1 MPQVSRRYYHLVSPK
16 NHPSSTAPFHTAP
29 LLGTLERISCGGIVR
44 DHSGRVIDFN
54 LSALHLL
61 KRETGAINFE
71 NQDAIS
77 RALRWLLKKVP
88 THLPPDGASWATVPR
103 NSGRPLAI
111 YQLEIGSPPGG
122 TILVLVDTDAFLRP
136 RPRTLRRMFGL
147 TAAEMNLAWG
157 IASGRAPADLARQR
171 HVSPATV
178 RSQLASIFTKTNTRR
193 QAELVALLARVA
205 LLP

>member
-1 MPQVSRRYYHLVSPK
+1 MAHLEWSGLMPQLSRRYYHLDSTSD
-16 NHPSSTAPFHTAP
+16 HPSSTAPFHAAP
-29 LLGTLERISCGGIVR
+29 LLSTLERISCGGIAR
-44 DHSGRVIDFN
+44 DRSGRVIDFN

-71 NQDAIS
+71 NQDAIC
-77 RALRWLLKKVP
+77 RALQWLLKKLP
-88 THLPPDGASWATVPR
+88 THLLADGASFATVPR

-111 YQLEIGSPPGG
+111 YQLEVGSPPGG

-147 TAAEMNLAWG
+147 TAAEMNLASG

-171 HVSPATV
+171 HVS
-178 RSQLASIFTKTNTRR
+178 
-193 QAELVALLARVA
+193 
-205 LLP
+205 